1 MKTKTRKILIKA
13 VIVLLC
19 VVALTLGWI
28 IFDAT
33 VDRSGWRETRGGYY
47 YRDFHGHRVTGWL
60 DTNDGRYYLDG
71 DGWMVTGWQD
81 IGGET
86 YWFAPDGTM
95 ATGWRD
101 IAGERFYF
109 DPQGRRQE
117 GWVELEGSR
126 YYLNPS
132 LVSGWQEIDGQRR
145 WFSPDGSMVTGWLIL
160 DETYY
165 LDENGVPLTG
175 KADIDGSTYYFLED
189 GSCFHGWIDLDG
201 GRYYFSPDGSMA
213 TGWQELN
220 GKRFFFDSDGVM
232 VTGWLED
239 GEYRCYLT
247 ADDGML
253 TGAQEIDGEACYF
266 TPDGIYVLLVNED
279 NPVSRSYVPELV
291 DLDEHHKV
299 APVCLEPLT
308 NMLTDCL
315 RAGGEYTI
323 NNTYR
328 SYEEQQDIL
337 KTRIERYMEEDPE
350 LSDSEA
356 TLKALAEV
364 ARPGTSEH
372 QTGLCMDIN
381 GAGVE
386 SVPWLLEHCWEYGFI
401 LRFPEGKKDITGIVY
416 EPWHFR
422 YVGTRVS
429 IPMRDSGLCLEEYL
443 GAA

>member
-1 MKTKTRKILIKA
+1 MKTKTRNILIKA

-19 VVALTLGWI
+19 AAALTLGWI

-33 VDRSGWRETRGGYY
+33 VDRSGWHEKDGRSY
-47 YRDFHGHRVTGWL
+47 YRDFHGRRVTGWL
-60 DTNDGRYYLDG
+60 DTDDGRYYLDG
-71 DGWMVTGWQD
+71 DGWMVTGWMD
-81 IGGET
+81 LDGET

-95 ATGWRD
+95 ATLWQD
-101 IAGERFYF
+101 IDGERFYF
-109 DPQGRRQE
+109 DARGRRQQ

-126 YYLNPS
+126 FYLDPAA
-132 LVSGWQEIDGQRR
+132 VTGWQEVDGQRR

-160 DETYY
+160 EEVYY

-175 KADIDGSTYYFLED
+175 MAEIDGSTYYFMED

-201 GRYYFSPDGSMA
+201 GRYYFFPDGSMA

-220 GKRFFFDSDGVM
+220 GKRFCFGDDGVM

-239 GEYRCYLT
+239 GEYRRYLT

-253 TGAQEIDGEACYF
+253 TGAQEIDGQAHYF
-266 TPDGIYVLLVNED
+266 TPDGIYVLLVNRD
-279 NPVSRSYVPELV
+279 NPVPKDYDPGLV
-291 DLDEHHKV
+291 DLDGHHKV
-299 APVCLEPLT
+299 AAVCLEPLQT
-308 NMLTDCL
+308 MLADCL
-315 RAGGEYTI
+315 KAGGEYTI

-337 KTRIERYMEEDPE
+337 ETRFERYKEADPE
-350 LSDSEA
+350 LTDAEA
-356 TLKALAEV
+356 TQKALAEV

-372 QTGLCMDIN
+372 QTGLSMDIN

-401 LRFPEGKKDITGIVY
+401 LRFPEGKEGLTGIVY

-422 YVGTRVS
+422 YVGTKVS
-429 IPMRDSGLCLEEYL
+429 IPMRDNGLCLEEYL